1 MTGSGASPESRT
13 SGFPAFLDSGLA
25 ASRRPS
31 MTAEAPVV
39 ANRGG
44 IRALCMMRWGMPS
57 SQKAQLDAA
66 GRRACKLRAKG
77 NPVVDAFVNK
87 QFATRRGN
95 FVKAPPQ

>member
-13 SGFPAFLDSGLA
+13 SGFPVFLDSGLA

-66 GRRACKLRAKG
+66 GRRADKLRAKG
-77 NPVVDAFVNK
+77 KAR
-87 QFATRRGN
+87 QFRES
-95 FVKAPPQ
+95 APAMSSHLRAAAAK